1 MAKPDRR
8 VKRAVNVSVNRI
20 INAIADEIIEAYN
33 KDLAQGIRDWGSAS
47 NRNIQQKEGLKA
59 VHSLVAEEARRATF
73 QAYTNSGLGKSE
85 SYRWRDQRKWKRY
98 SNGKME
104 EAILDNK
111 TISFDGN
118 GIYLFDK
125 SNMDDFAKQWYRLN
139 FGTKSGRDKNV
150 NPIELFDVP
159 LRESPTLASFP
170 LSPEFTMPS
179 GIWSSTFSATTMKT
193 DFDPPTEGGKNAF
206 YAIGKRNPRPKSGN
220 GKVVR
225 GRKARDVNQ
234 IVGRSFLDEGV
245 EKMNIR
251 YGKLLEPLIVS
262 WISEFRR
269 K

>member
-8 VKRAVNVSVNRI
+8 VQRAVNVSVNLI
-20 INAIADEIIEAYN
+20 IKAIADEIFDAYD
-33 KDLAQGIRDWGSAS
+33 KDLAE
-47 NRNIQQKEGLKA
+47 EGLKA
-59 VHSLVAEEARRATF
+59 VHSIVAEEARSATY
-73 QAYTNSGLGKSE
+73 QAYINSGLGKSP

-104 EAILDNK
+104 EAILDGK
-111 TISFDGN
+111 TINFDGN

-125 SNMDDFAKQWYRLN
+125 SNMDSFAKQWYRLN
-139 FGTKSGRDKNV
+139 FGTKSGRDKDIR
-150 NPIELFDVP
+150 PMELFDVP
-159 LRESPTLASFP
+159 LKESPSLASFP

-179 GIWSSTFSATTMKT
+179 GIWSSTFSATTMNT
-193 DFDPPTEGGKNAF
+193 EFEPPIEGGKNYF
-206 YAIGKRNPRPKSGN
+206 YAIGKRNPRPKAGN

-234 IVGRSFLDEGV
+234 IVGRSFLDQGV
-245 EKMNIR
+245 EAMNVR
-251 YGKLLEPLIVS
+251 YGELLEPLIIS